1 MIMTMRAVVLTLGW
15 FAAVNAGASVLA
27 WVLTGLTS
35 SRPQARTAR
44 RLIPIRLF
52 PACASILFAGGMF
65 LPSHLL
71 FEPRDA
77 NETLGLLW
85 YGLSMAGA
93 FLLVRSAL
101 RALEVWRHGRRLR
114 RVERCSDPELA
125 GARQVEGFSGVSLA
139 GVISPRILIGP
150 DVVRELT
157 PAELDV
163 AIAHEVA
170 HRDAFDNLVR
180 WAMLCA
186 PDFFGRS
193 ARAQRLEDDWHEAAE
208 SLADARAVRGDR
220 VRAVHL
226 ASALVKVAR
235 LAARAPR
242 ARAIPAWSTLN
253 DPTLLERRVR
263 CLLSGVLPP
272 LSPRAPRLPVALT
285 LVAGLIGAVPAAAE
299 SIHRM
304 TEQLV
309 GLLP

>member
-1 MIMTMRAVVLTLGW
+1 MTMTMRAVVLTLGW
-15 FAAVNAGASVLA
+15 FAAINAGASLLA
-27 WVLTGLTS
+27 WLLTGLAS
-35 SRPQARTAR
+35 SRPQGGAPR
-44 RLIPIRLF
+44 RLVLIRLL

-77 NETLGLLW
+77 NDTLGLLW
-85 YGLSMAGA
+85 YSLSIAGA
-93 FLLVRSAL
+93 FLVVRSAW
-101 RALEVWRHGRRLR
+101 RACDVWRHGRQLR
-114 RVERCSDPELA
+114 RVERGSDPALG
-125 GARQVEGFSGVSLA
+125 GARQVDGFSGVSLA

-180 WAMLCA
+180 WLMLCA
-186 PDFFGRS
+186 PDFFGHS
-193 ARAQRLEDDWHEAAE
+193 TRAQRLEDDWHEAAE
-208 SLADARAVRGDR
+208 SLADARAVLGDR

-242 ARAIPAWSTLN
+242 GREIPAWSTLN
-253 DPTLLERRVR
+253 DPPLLEHRVR
-263 CLLSGVLPP
+263 CLLSGALPP
-272 LSPRAPRLPVALT
+272 LAPRGPRLPVALT

-309 GLLP
+309 RLLP

>member
-15 FAAVNAGASVLA
+15 FAAVNAGASLLA

-35 SRPQARTAR
+35 SRPQSGTPR

-52 PACASILFAGGMF
+52 PACASMLFAGGMF

-71 FEPRDA
+71 LEPRDA

-101 RALEVWRHGRRLR
+101 RAGEVWRHGRQLR
-114 RVERCSDPELA
+114 RVEHRSDPALA

-163 AIAHEVA
+163 AIAHELA

-186 PDFFGRS
+186 PDFFGHS

-208 SLADARAVRGDR
+208 SLADASAVRGDPG
-220 VRAVHL
+220 RAVHL

-235 LAARAPR
+235 LAAQAPG
-242 ARAIPAWSTLN
+242 APAIPAWSTLN
-253 DPTLLERRVR
+253 DPPLLERRVR
-263 CLLSGVLPP
+263 CLLSGVLPAP
-272 LSPRAPRLPVALT
+272 APRVPRLPVALT
-285 LVAGLIGAVPAAAE
+285 LVAGLIGAVPAAE
-299 SIHRM
+299 SLHRI

-309 GLLP
+309 SLLP

>member
-15 FAAVNAGASVLA
+15 FAAVNAGASLLA

-35 SRPQARTAR
+35 SRPHAGPPR
-44 RLIPIRLF
+44 RLIPMRLF
-52 PACASILFAGGMF
+52 PAGASMLFAGGMF

-85 YGLSMAGA
+85 YGLSLAGA

-101 RALEVWRHGRRLR
+101 RAGEVWRRGRQL
-114 RVERCSDPELA
+114 RVEHRSDPELA

-163 AIAHEVA
+163 AIAHELA

-186 PDFFGRS
+186 PDFFGHS

-208 SLADARAVRGDR
+208 SLADASAVRGDPL
-220 VRAVHL
+220 RAVHL

-235 LAARAPR
+235 LAAQAPG

-253 DPTLLERRVR
+253 DPPLLERRVQ

-272 LSPRAPRLPVALT
+272 LAPRVPRLPVALT

-309 GLLP
+309 SLLP